1 MSAPAPPPAPP
12 TPLDTAADR
21 TATVKSASSSA
32 TAAAAANA
40 TADSDVVNGLRVE
53 LRNLYESLAEKNDLL
68 LLRERDVR
76 ELDSSVQFLRNEYDR
91 MRNRVLHNSVIKDA
105 TTTTTSPHAN
115 QQSAAA
121 NDAATTCHS
130 DDDEVLGLLQ
140 KLTERDVLIEELSA
154 KCLRLTHD
162 LAYVQRNSIAKDE
175 RIRELQTEMDKFRQI
190 IRPLTE
196 AAAASARH
204 KSTDSGTDEW
214 RTPLADMLPRGG
226 GGGGSE
232 ARVKRQAISAE
243 PLAIQSMKELRAGA
257 DVIPKSSL

>member
-1 MSAPAPPPAPP
+1 MSVPSPPQPRP
-12 TPLDTAADR
+12 TPLDADHRKSTGGAVAVKCASSVTGGAADDCD
-21 TATVKSASSSA
+21 A
-32 TAAAAANA
+32 
-40 TADSDVVNGLRVE
+40 VVTGLRRE
-53 LRNLYESLAEKNDLL
+53 LADLYASLAEKNDLL

-76 ELDSSVQFLRNEYDR
+76 ELDSSVQFLRTEYDR
-91 MRNRVLHNSVIKDA
+91 MRNRVVHSIANKSVTATASVASATHVNQLQAAKDA
-105 TTTTTSPHAN
+105 
-115 QQSAAA
+115 SA
-121 NDAATTCHS
+121 
-130 DDDEVLGLLQ
+130 DDSEVLGLLR

-214 RTPLADMLPRGG
+214 RTPLADLLPRGSG
-226 GGGGSE
+226 GGGVGGE

-243 PLAIQSMKELRAGA
+243 PVAVKSMKELRAGPG
-257 DVIPKSSL
+257 VIPKSSL